1 MRRSAIRRS
10 AIAVGLMA
18 VATCANAHEIS
29 ESYSACLER
38 AAGVTPAMQ
47 ECIAAELTI
56 QDKRLNTA
64 YASLLNAIAEKRKTT
79 QLRDVQRKWIAF
91 RDANCAYYD
100 DGSLGQAAR
109 LASNECVLIATA
121 ARAFELENLRPE

>member
-47 ECIAAELTI
+47 ECIAAELTV

-64 YASLLNAIAEKRKTT
+64 YASLLKAITEKRKT

-100 DGSLGQAAR
+100 DGSLGQAAH
-109 LASNECVLIATA
+109 LAADECVLTATA
-121 ARAFELENLRPE
+121 ARAFELENLKPE